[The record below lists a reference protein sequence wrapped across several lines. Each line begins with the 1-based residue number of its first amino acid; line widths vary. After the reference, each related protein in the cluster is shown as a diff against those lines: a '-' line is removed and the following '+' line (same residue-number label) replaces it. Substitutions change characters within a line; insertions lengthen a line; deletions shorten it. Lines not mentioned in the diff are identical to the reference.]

1 MFAMR
6 RKSVLMAFG
15 ILVLVGCAILGI
27 LALMARHEPSFYVHA
42 GVPPGPVR
50 VSQSKA
56 FQTEFA
62 QLIANI
68 TNREVLWKVTFSE
81 AQLNSF
87 FAEDFLRSGVAERLL
102 PDNVS
107 APRVVL
113 EQDRIRLAFRYGTP
127 PWSTIISIDFKIWLA
142 PKQYNVVVLE
152 LESLHAGSLPISAQ
166 SLLEQLSDALRRHNI
181 EVTWYR
187 HKGNPAA
194 VLRFQ
199 SDQARPTVQL
209 RRLTVR
215 NGTLTIVGGSVETAP
230 SPAATPQAQAP
241 KAAASPPL
249 GH

>member
-1 MFAMR
+1 MR

-15 ILVLVGCAILGI
+15 ILVLVGCGILAA
-27 LALMARHEPSFYVHA
+27 LALMARHEPGFYRRAAVQ
-42 GVPPGPVR
+42 PGPVR
-50 VSQSKA
+50 QSQSKA

-62 QLIANI
+62 QLITNI
-68 TNREVLWKVTFSE
+68 TNRDVLWRVTFTE

-87 FAEDFLRSGVAERLL
+87 FEEDFLSSGVAERLL
-102 PDNVS
+102 PDSVR

-127 PWSTIISIDFKIWLA
+127 PWSTIISIDFRIWLA

-166 SLLEQLSDALRRHNI
+166 SLLEQLSDALRRHNV

-209 RRLTVR
+209 RRLEVR

-230 SPAATPQAQAP
+230 PPAAGPQANAP
-241 KAAASPPL
+241 KAASTPPL

>member
-1 MFAMR
+1 MR

-15 ILVLVGCAILGI
+15 ILVLVGCAILAV
-27 LALMARHEPSFYVHA
+27 LALMARHEPSFYTRA
-42 GVPPGPVR
+42 KPPPGPVR
-50 VSQSKA
+50 VTQSKA
-56 FQTEFA
+56 FQTELA
-62 QLIANI
+62 QLITHI
-68 TNREVLWKVTFSE
+68 TNREVLWKVTFTE

-87 FAEDFLRSGVAERLL
+87 FEEDFLRSGVAERLL
-102 PDNVS
+102 PDSVC

-127 PWSTIISIDFKIWLA
+127 PWSTIISIDFRIWLA

-152 LESLHAGSLPISAQ
+152 LESLHAGSLPVSAQ
-166 SLLEQLSDALRRHNI
+166 SLLEQLSDALRRHNV

-187 HKGNPAA
+187 HRGNPAA

-209 RRLTVR
+209 RGLTVR
-215 NGTLTIVGGSVETAP
+215 NGMLTLVGGSVETAP
-230 SPAATPQAQAP
+230 AHVAGPQANAP
-241 KAAASPPL
+241 KAAGAPPV